1 VLETPDTAQDD
12 AMLVERARRGDVSAY
27 EVLVRLH
34 EAPCIRTAYGITGD
48 AEEARDAVQDA
59 FVKAYYNLD
68 RFRAGAPFR
77 PWISRIAANEA
88 RNRRVAAGRRQGL
101 AARGSVLDLGSAPS
115 PEDVVLDAERRALL
129 VKALNELRPE
139 DRLAIAGRYFLDLS
153 EGEMAE
159 TLGWPRGTVK
169 SRLSR
174 ALGRL
179 RHRLIAAAVL
189 LILLAAGLAASPPT
203 RTVIADWL
211 GVLGIRIQH
220 TEQLP
225 TPPRPP
231 ASSAPAELGLRLKLG
246 EAVTLDEARR
256 RASFS
261 VLLPTDSVLA
271 RPDEVFFS
279 PFVSGGH
286 VSSVYGARPGLPPAQ
301 ETGVSLLISQFRGT
315 LAPDLYV
322 KGAGPNTVV
331 ESLTVNGG
339 RAVWMAGDPHSVVYR
354 DGSGRIGVGE
364 LRLAANVLAWEQGD
378 LTLRLEGA
386 LNREEA
392 LHIAT
397 SIR

>member
-1 VLETPDTAQDD
+1 MARQECRGNQSALAVVELLGAKALVASTRTPRISAVLETPDTAQDD

-68 RFRAGAPFR
+68 RFRVGAPFR

-115 PEDVVLDAERRALL
+115 SEDVVLDAERRALL

-174 ALGRL
+174 ALVKL
-179 RHRLIAAAVL
+179 R
-189 LILLAAGLAASPPT
+189 
-203 RTVIADWL
+203 
-211 GVLGIRIQH
+211 GVLAQ
-220 TEQLP
+220 
-225 TPPRPP
+225 
-231 ASSAPAELGLRLKLG
+231 SA
-246 EAVTLDEARR
+246 T
-256 RASFS
+256 
-261 VLLPTDSVLA
+261 
-271 RPDEVFFS
+271 
-279 PFVSGGH
+279 
-286 VSSVYGARPGLPPAQ
+286 
-301 ETGVSLLISQFRGT
+301 TG
-315 LAPDLYV
+315 
-322 KGAGPNTVV
+322 
-331 ESLTVNGG
+331 GG
-339 RAVWMAGDPHSVVYR
+339 R
-354 DGSGRIGVGE
+354 
-364 LRLAANVLAWEQGD
+364 
-378 LTLRLEGA
+378 
-386 LNREEA
+386 EE
-392 LHIAT
+392 
-397 SIR
+397 